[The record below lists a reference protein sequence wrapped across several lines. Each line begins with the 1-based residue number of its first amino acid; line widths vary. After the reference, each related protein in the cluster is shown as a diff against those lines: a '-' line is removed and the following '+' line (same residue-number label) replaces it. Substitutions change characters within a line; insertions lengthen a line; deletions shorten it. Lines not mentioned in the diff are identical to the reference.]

1 MKIID
6 SKGRIFGLINII
18 DLAVLLI
25 FALLVVGGGYK
36 FFKSKP
42 NMIVE
47 GQKVLVKLE
56 ISNVRKPTV
65 DGIEEGALLYHYDR
79 GQVFGKIVEKKVENY
94 KEAVTTSDGRI
105 VMADVPGKYVVNL
118 VVEADAVITDQV
130 IIVGGEHTRIGTQ
143 FRLKNKNI
151 AVFATV
157 LGVETKVD

>member
-25 FALLVVGGGYK
+25 FALLIVGGWYK
-36 FFKSKP
+36 LFKSKP
-42 NMIVE
+42 NVVAE

-56 ISNVRKPTV
+56 IRNVRKPTV
-65 DGIEEGALLYHYDR
+65 DGIKEGALLYHYDR
-79 GQVFGKIVEKKVENY
+79 GQIFGKIVEKKVKNY

-105 VMADVPGKYVVNL
+105 VMADVPGKYVVDL

-130 IIVGGEHTRIGTQ
+130 IIIGGEHTRIGTQ

-157 LGVETKVD
+157 LGVETKAD